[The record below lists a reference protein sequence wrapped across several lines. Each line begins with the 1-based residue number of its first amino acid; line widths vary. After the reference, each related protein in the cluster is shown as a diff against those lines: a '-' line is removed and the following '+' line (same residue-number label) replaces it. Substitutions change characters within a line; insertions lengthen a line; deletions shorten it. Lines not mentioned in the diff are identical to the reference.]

1 MVVKDWVEQA
11 EILRHWAV
19 GGFVSHCGWNSVTE
33 AALYEY
39 RVVATPP
46 PNLGSDLSLN
56 SLPWS
61 SPTTTVEER
70 GSSIPMSGAV
80 EPSESHPP
88 YSPSHEEYNP
98 ELPVALP
105 EDSDGTPHLIILCLL
120 QPRSLYGELMLMYV
134 SMAQTIELKVDMV
147 ALHEKRLRKCLSKVK
162 ECTIFFVTKLAIKT
176 LSCVILFRNGIAF
189 DRIVGFQDLG
199 SKDDFTA
206 RALENLLKR
215 KGKHFLLASSYTW
228 IQDNRDQ
235 YTKERLDSVIDQYTK
250 RMDSVTTVLF

>member
-11 EILRHWAV
+11 EILRHRAV

-33 AALYEY
+33 AAL
-39 RVVATPP
+39 RD
-46 PNLGSDLSLN
+46 LGSDLSLN

-105 EDSDGTPHLIILCLL
+105 EDSDGTP
-120 QPRSLYGELMLMYV
+120 
-134 SMAQTIELKVDMV
+134 
-147 ALHEKRLRKCLSKVK
+147 
-162 ECTIFFVTKLAIKT
+162 
-176 LSCVILFRNGIAF
+176 NGIAF

-215 KGKHFLLASSYTW
+215 KGKHFLLASSYKW
-228 IQDNRDQ
+228 IQDSRDQ